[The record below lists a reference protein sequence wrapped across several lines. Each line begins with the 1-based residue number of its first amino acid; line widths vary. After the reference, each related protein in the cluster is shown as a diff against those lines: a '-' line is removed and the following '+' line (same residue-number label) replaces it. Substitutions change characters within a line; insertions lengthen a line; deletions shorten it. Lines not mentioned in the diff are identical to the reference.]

1 MGSKK
6 FCKKLSLSKKTI
18 ANLNNGEM
26 KNVQGGTTCGTCA
39 CPTYG
44 GGSCI
49 TVCYTFYP
57 TACPRPMY
65 CM

>member
-6 FCKKLSLSKKTI
+6 FSKKLSLSKKTI

-39 CPTYG
+39 CNTYG
-44 GGSCI
+44 EGSCN
-49 TVCYTFYP
+49 TVCYTVMP
-57 TACPRPMY
+57 LNCRPLY
-65 CM
+65 CA